1 MRAELSARCAPYA
14 LMDSEHSAR
23 TLPRM
28 LVNLDKAASIVISG
42 GKVQVY
48 FQDTSIHMRRFRSRR
63 ELKTIL
69 DGWHIET
76 RALRSAGEVVKG
88 R

>member
-1 MRAELSARCAPYA
+1 
-14 LMDSEHSAR
+14 
-23 TLPRM
+23 M
-28 LVNLDKAASIVISG
+28 LVNLDKVASIVVTG
-42 GKVQVY
+42 GKVQVH

-63 ELKTIL
+63 ELNTIL

-76 RALRSAGEVVKG
+76 RALRSAGEAGKG

>member
-1 MRAELSARCAPYA
+1 MPLWTHRDTRITLAP
-14 LMDSEHSAR
+14 
-23 TLPRM
+23 M
-28 LVNLDKAASIVISG
+28 LVNLDKAAAIVVSG
-42 GKVQVY
+42 DKVQVH

-63 ELKTIL
+63 ELNTIL

-76 RALRSAGEVVKG
+76 RALRTPSEVMKN

>member
-1 MRAELSARCAPYA
+1 
-14 LMDSEHSAR
+14 MDVE
-23 TLPRM
+23 PRHAMVVPM
-28 LVNLDKAASIVISG
+28 LVNLDKAASIVVSG
-42 GKVQVY
+42 SKVQVH

-63 ELKTIL
+63 ELNTIL

-76 RALRSAGEVVKG
+76 RALRSAGETGKG